1 MMTRVN
7 YRVSCFVFGLFIAVL
22 TGCGGDDGPTG
33 ATASLSWDPIMD
45 SDFLHYTVHYGKQS
59 SGDGGSCNYEHSV
72 DVVEPVALV
81 TGLEFDTAYYFAVSA
96 SNEQGRSQCSNEAS
110 KITPEA
116 PPVQIGD
123 PPVEVTPASPPHCDG
138 QHGKSN
144 NGRIELRCP
153 HRED

>member
-1 MMTRVN
+1 MTRVN

-81 TGLEFDTAYYFAVSA
+81 TGLEFNTRITSPLAPLM
-96 SNEQGRSQCSNEAS
+96 S
-110 KITPEA
+110 KVVANA
-116 PPVQIGD
+116 P
-123 PPVEVTPASPPHCDG
+123 TKHS
-138 QHGKSN
+138 S
-144 NGRIELRCP
+144 
-153 HRED
+153 